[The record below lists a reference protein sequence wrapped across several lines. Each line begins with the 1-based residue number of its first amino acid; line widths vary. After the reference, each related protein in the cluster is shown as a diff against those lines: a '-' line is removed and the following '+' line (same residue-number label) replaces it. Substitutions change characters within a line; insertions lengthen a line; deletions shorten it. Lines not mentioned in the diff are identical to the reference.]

1 MRTQKNTEITLGDLV
16 AAVTE
21 EVKPL
26 SGNKRRVNLLVS
38 YILQDLFL
46 SCRVKFKNRFVDRH
60 AVRGP

>member
-1 MRTQKNTEITLGDLV
+1 MRGQANTDSTLGDLV

-46 SCRVKFKNRFVDRH
+46 SSRVRLKNRFVDRG
-60 AVRGP
+60 R

>member
-1 MRTQKNTEITLGDLV
+1 MRAQANTDSTLGDLV

-46 SCRVKFKNRFVDRH
+46 SSRVRFKNRFMDRQ
-60 AVRGP
+60 AVRR